1 MGAMVDRIPDESVG
15 ARDGLEIR
23 VGDLVRVVTRSGE
36 VIEGAFH
43 YGWVLARG
51 GFALGIK
58 PGKEARLRRV
68 TTLHPVVVLG
78 PGPS

>member
-1 MGAMVDRIPDESVG
+1 MDGIPGESVR

-23 VGDLVRVVTRSGE
+23 VGDLVRVVSRSGE

-58 PGKEARLRRV
+58 PDKEARLRRV
-68 TTLHPVVVLG
+68 TTVNPVVVLG
-78 PGPS
+78 PGTP